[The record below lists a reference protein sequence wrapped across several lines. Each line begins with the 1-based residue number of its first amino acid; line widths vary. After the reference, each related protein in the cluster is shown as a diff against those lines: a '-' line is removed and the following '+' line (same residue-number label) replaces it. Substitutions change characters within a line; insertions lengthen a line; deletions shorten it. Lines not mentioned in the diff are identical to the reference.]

1 MVLWP
6 RPRAGRQRWVGHDLG
21 AEYVVDPPHE
31 VLAELDARCLNVLPY
46 LLRPGGADD
55 GRGDVRVLQRPGDG
69 QLGQRQA
76 CLVGDRLE
84 LSYPGQDRLGEVVPD
99 EVGSGRVVR
108 P

>member
-31 VLAELDARCLNVLPY
+31 VLAELHARCLDVLPY

-55 GRGDVRVLQRPGDG
+55 GRGDVRVLQRPDRKSTR
-69 QLGQRQA
+69 LNSSHSSISYA
-76 CLVGDRLE
+76 VFCLKKKKNFQTHSL
-84 LSYPGQDRLGEVVPD
+84 LYKKKKNK
-99 EVGSGRVVR
+99 
-108 P
+108 